1 MNPMEI
7 SPEQF
12 RRVSERVIEIAADY
26 LEGMDARAITADGDG
41 VEVERV
47 FRTSLPETG
56 LPEEAI
62 RGLVD
67 VARHSRAQNGR
78 FFGYVLGSGEP
89 AAAVADL
96 LCSALNQNVT
106 AWRSSP
112 AAVTLER
119 TVVDWLA
126 QAVGCQT
133 FQGILTGGGSA
144 ANLMGL
150 AMAREATA
158 PANECGLREGVA
170 AAVYASTE
178 AHMSIPKAI
187 ALLGIGHRTCG

>member
-1 MNPMEI
+1 MNPIDI

-12 RRVSERVIEIAADY
+12 RHLSERVTEIAADY
-26 LEGMDARAITADGDG
+26 LEGLDARAITPDRGG
-41 VEVERV
+41 VEIERV

-96 LCSALNQNVT
+96 LCSVLNQNVT

-126 QAVGCQT
+126 QAVGCPN
-133 FQGILTGGGSA
+133 FQGVLSGGGSA

-150 AMAREATA
+150 AMAREASA
-158 PANECGLREGVA
+158 PANDGGLRAGVA
-170 AAVYASTE
+170 LAVYAST
-178 AHMSIPKAI
+178 
-187 ALLGIGHRTCG
+187 